1 MQRKIFA
8 LLPIGSHQKK
18 RMGAFF
24 MVFVLFSICCD
35 ERQPLTLLKEGFCL
49 GHS

>member
-8 LLPIGSHQKK
+8 LLPVGSHQKK
-18 RMGAFF
+18 PHGG
-24 MVFVLFSICCD
+24 VLHGFVLFSICCD